1 MSRDFLL
8 SAVLKETGFNW
19 RGLVRS
25 AGGWAAYRRQGP
37 ERIHLK
43 GDERILGDSGF
54 VKSVLEKAQEEMQR
68 RYRLRAEGF
77 DFAKVVKRVSELLNI
92 DSKQILLSGKQPS
105 LTGSSLLAFY
115 LLTGIKPLTR

>member
-1 MSRDFLL
+1 
-8 SAVLKETGFNW
+8 
-19 RGLVRS
+19 
-25 AGGWAAYRRQGP
+25 
-37 ERIHLK
+37 
-43 GDERILGDSGF
+43 
-54 VKSVLEKAQEEMQR
+54 VLEKVQEEMQR